1 MNDQKMWIWE
11 HQDYPLFAYDKNE
24 IEAIIFEA
32 SKAQGAL
39 EGILKHLTNQEND
52 AIRLESMIDEIMTT
66 SKIEGEI
73 LQRSSVRSSLRKQ
86 TEKIDDHLSSKHTDN
101 LVKIQDDANSYDQPL
116 SIEKLHEWHYNL
128 LIEGVY
134 DTAQVTPGAFRDYDD
149 MYVLSGEGIRTR
161 AHYKAPPKAEIK
173 PLMDRYIDYCNN
185 THDNPL
191 IKSAIAHIW
200 FEQIHPYGDG
210 NGRIGRNITNH
221 ILSKELGLDTRYFSL
236 SHSILKNKEDYY
248 KTLEQTNRLST
259 NPTLDFTEWIKKHTH
274 FIIQAL
280 HTTIETV
287 DKVIAKTK
295 LYDAIKGI
303 KINDNQAKIVDMLIE
318 GKIDLATN
326 ALYRSLTD
334 TNSVTASRH
343 LKDLVKKGILKQA
356 GEGQGRST
364 SYVLNRLL
372 YEK

>member
-1 MNDQKMWIWE
+1 MSNQKMWIWE
-11 HQDYPLFAYDKNE
+11 HQNYPLFTYDKDE
-24 IEAIIFEA
+24 IDATIFEV
-32 SKAQGAL
+32 SKIQGTL
-39 EGILKHLTNQEND
+39 EGMLKHLSNQDESS
-52 AIRLESMIDEIMTT
+52 IKLESAIDEIMTS

-86 TEKIDDHLSSKHTDN
+86 IEKIDDHLSSKHTDN
-101 LVKIQDDANSYDQPL
+101 LAKIQNDANSYNQPL
-116 SIEKLHEWHYNL
+116 SVEKLHEWHYNL
-128 LIEGVY
+128 LIEGKY
-134 DTAQVTPGAFRDYDD
+134 DTTQVTPGAFRDYDD
-149 MYVLSGEGIRTR
+149 MYVLSGEGIHTR
-161 AHYKAPPKAEIK
+161 VHYKAPQKTEIR

-185 THDNPL
+185 AQDNPL

-210 NGRIGRNITNH
+210 NGRMGRNITNH

-259 NPTLDFTEWIKKHTH
+259 NPTLDLTIWIKKHTQ
-274 FIIQAL
+274 FINQAI
-280 HTTIETV
+280 HTTIEAI
-287 DKVIAKTK
+287 DKVIVKTR
-295 LYDAIKGI
+295 LYDAIREI

-318 GKIDLATN
+318 GKIELATN

-343 LKDLVKKGILKQA
+343 LTDLVRKGILRQA
-356 GEGQGRST
+356 GEHQGRST
-364 SYVLNRLL
+364 AYKLNI
-372 YEK
+372 KAS